1 METGLRASEELLQ
14 MKAIPT
20 TPAEQTKNTRDQIIH
35 PSLKNKRRNIGCNWG
50 CEDVSVS
57 KESTVQAQR
66 PKFESP
72 APTEPFGAPE
82 MKKIH
87 AM

>member
-14 MKAIPT
+14 LTAIPT

-35 PSLKNKRRNIGCNWG
+35 PSLKNKRRNIGCDWG

-82 MKKIH
+82 MKKTH